1 MSQQTIPYNTIPQY
15 TNSYHIPDISN
26 IHKSVISQTRYL
38 KFSVVVDS
46 NRPYH
51 AILYHTLKYQILPNT
66 KYFTY
71 RLPNNLNS
79 HNSVSFKASS
89 PKFCMVVYLHNTNR
103 PYHLILYQKI
113 PNNTKYQMPNISNSN
128 KSVICQARSLKFC
141 MIVDLDNTNKLY
153 HTISYHTTV
162 YEVIPNTK
170 YFKQS

>member
-1 MSQQTIPYNTIPQY
+1 MSDQY
-15 TNSYHIPDISN
+15 MSILNCEQAYLAKYWPRRPVFWHDKCLCSLLSCCCCCYSSSSSYFS
-26 IHKSVISQTRYL
+26 KS
-38 KFSVVVDS
+38 
-46 NRPYH
+46 
-51 AILYHTLKYQILPNT
+51 YQ
-66 KYFTY
+66 
-71 RLPNNLNS
+71 LPNNLNS

-103 PYHLILYQKI
+103 PYHAIIYYKI

-153 HTISYHTTV
+153 HTISYHTTI
-162 YEVIPNTK
+162 YQVIPNTK

>member
-1 MSQQTIPYNTIPQY
+1 MSKNFCSSRFQQTIPYHT
-15 TNSYHIPDISN
+15 
-26 IHKSVISQTRYL
+26 
-38 KFSVVVDS
+38 
-46 NRPYH
+46 
-51 AILYHTLKYQILPNT
+51 ILYHTLKYQIIPNT

-103 PYHLILYQKI
+103 PYHAIIYYKI

-153 HTISYHTTV
+153 HTIPQYTKSYQ
-162 YEVIPNTK
+162 IPNISNSHNSVS
-170 YFKQS
+170 F

>member
-1 MSQQTIPYNTIPQY
+1 MKSYQIPN
-15 TNSYHIPDISN
+15 ISN
-26 IHKSVISQTRYL
+26 SHNSVLFQTRCP
-38 KFSVVVDS
+38 KFSVLVDS

-51 AILYHTLKYQILPNT
+51 TILYHTLKYQIIPNT

-103 PYHLILYQKI
+103 PYHAIIYYKI

-141 MIVDLDNTNKLY
+141 MIVDVDNTNKLY
-153 HTISYHTTV
+153 HTISYHTTI
-162 YEVIPNTK
+162 YQVIPNTK